1 MLIMHAARK
10 RRQLIKSPLSSV
22 QPNMI
27 TAEKTSEVD
36 KEEESA
42 SSKLDADFQPLL
54 TEDFSFDTLLMED
67 FNREFWS
74 KIKINENSIRYTL
87 WPSSSKR
94 MFLSDK
100 YIDVDR
106 NLSVEVS
113 MHELPY

>member
-1 MLIMHAARK
+1 
-10 RRQLIKSPLSSV
+10 
-22 QPNMI
+22 MI